1 MSHLFDNLK
10 DALKR
15 GKKRLIV
22 FPEAID
28 ERVLSAA
35 SRLAE
40 ESLMTPV
47 LIGKENDIK
56 IKAKELSVE
65 ISKCEIIDP
74 LDYPKRAE
82 MIEPFIEI
90 RKGKATRED
99 AEAILKTE
107 NYFGTM
113 LVQMGEAD
121 GLVSGAVHS
130 TSDTVRPALQII
142 KTRPGIK
149 KTSGVFIMVRG
160 EERYVF
166 GDCAINIAPTSDDL
180 AEIAVESNKTAKVF
194 DIDPKIAMLSFSTKG
209 SAKSEETERVVAA
222 ITKAKEINPDLV
234 IDGEFQFDTA
244 FVPSVAAK
252 KAPDSEIQGDATV
265 FVFPSLEAGNIGYKL
280 AERLGGFE
288 AVGPILQ
295 GLNKPVNDL
304 SRGCNE
310 EDVYKL
316 SIITAAQA
324 K

>member
-1 MSHLFDNLK
+1 MSELFSNLK
-10 DALKR
+10 KALKANE
-15 GKKRLIV
+15 KKLIV
-22 FPEAID
+22 FPEAMD

-35 SRLAE
+35 SKLAE
-40 ESLMTPV
+40 ESILTPV
-47 LIGKENDIK
+47 LIGDEKEVHA
-56 IKAKELSVE
+56 KAKELGLDITKCQLMNPANYENYDQMVDKFVE
-65 ISKCEIIDP
+65 V
-74 LDYPKRAE
+74 
-82 MIEPFIEI
+82 
-90 RKGKATRED
+90 RKGKATKES
-99 AEAILKTE
+99 AKETLQTE

-113 LVQMGEAD
+113 LVHMGEAH

-142 KTRPGIK
+142 KTRPGIN

-194 DIDPKIAMLSFSTKG
+194 GIDPKIAMLSFSTKG
-209 SAKSEETERVVAA
+209 SAKSEETERVVEA
-222 ITKAKEINPDLV
+222 ITKAKEIDSNLV

-252 KAPDSEIQGDATV
+252 KAPNSEIKGDATV
-265 FVFPSLEAGNIGYKL
+265 FVFPSLDAGNIGYKL
-280 AERLGGFE
+280 AERLGNFE

-304 SRGCNE
+304 SRGCNS

-316 SIITAAQA
+316 AIITAAQA